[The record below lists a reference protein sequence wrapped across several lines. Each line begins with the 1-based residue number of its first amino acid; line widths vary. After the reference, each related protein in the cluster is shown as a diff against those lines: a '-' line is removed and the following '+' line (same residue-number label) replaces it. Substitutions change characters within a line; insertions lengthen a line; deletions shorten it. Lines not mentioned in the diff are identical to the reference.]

1 MKCLLNKMVKFFLLI
16 FWGATASSVAA
27 FSFNAQAAEPLII
40 DRIVAVV
47 NDEIITLFDLNQ
59 ILKPY
64 EKNLRAQDYS
74 PEDERQKLF
83 KLRSEILN
91 NMIDQKLAD
100 QQIKKYKIE
109 ASEQEINM
117 TIERIKESRSLTD
130 EDLRAKLAEEG
141 ITLEEFRENLK
152 QQLLRS
158 KLVNREIKSKIAITD
173 EEIEKY
179 YNDHIEKYVVETKY
193 HLWTIFIRFS
203 WTADESE
210 RQMAFEKMQT
220 VLNQLKQGRSFESL
234 ANETPD
240 SPKSPEAA
248 DLGLYRLD
256 ELSPQLQNIVKEMKE
271 GQHSSILNTTQGYQ
285 ILYVQK
291 IVVTDSK
298 NLSDAK
304 SEIEDILYN
313 EAIDNRYKTW
323 LSELRKRSHIRVI
336 N

>member
-1 MKCLLNKMVKFFLLI
+1 MKFFPLI
-16 FWGATASSVAA
+16 FWGAIILRVAI
-27 FSFNAQAAEPLII
+27 FSFNAHAEEPPVI

-74 PEDERQKLF
+74 PEDERENLF
-83 KLRSEILN
+83 KLRSELLN

-141 ITLEEFRENLK
+141 LTIEELRENLK

-179 YNDHIEKYVVETKY
+179 YNDNIEKYAAENKY
-193 HLWTIFIRFS
+193 HLWSIFIRFS
-203 WTADESE
+203 RTADESE

-220 VLNQLKQGRSFESL
+220 ILNQLKQGRSFESL

-240 SPKSPEAA
+240 SLKNPEGA
-248 DLGLYRLD
+248 DLGLYQLD

-271 GQHSSILNTTQGYQ
+271 GQYSSILNTTQGYQ
-285 ILYVQK
+285 IIYVQK
-291 IVVTDSK
+291 IVATDSK
-298 NLSDAK
+298 TLSDAHT
-304 SEIEDILYN
+304 EIEDTLYN
-313 EAIDNRYKTW
+313 EAINNRYKTW

-336 N
+336 K

>member
-1 MKCLLNKMVKFFLLI
+1 MKCLLNKIMKFFPLI
-16 FWGATASSVAA
+16 FWGALTFSVAV
-27 FSFNAQAAEPLII
+27 FSFNAHAEEPLII

-59 ILKPY
+59 TLRPY

-74 PEDERQKLF
+74 PEAERENLF
-83 KLRSEILN
+83 KLRSELLD

-130 EDLRAKLAEEG
+130 EDLRAKLVEEG
-141 ITLEEFRENLK
+141 LTIEEFQEKLK

-179 YNDHIEKYVVETKY
+179 YNDHIEKYATETKY
-193 HLWTIFIRFS
+193 HLWNLFIRFS
-203 WTADESE
+203 RTADESE

-220 VLNQLKQGRSFESL
+220 ILNQLKQGRSFESL
-234 ANETPD
+234 ANETPA
-240 SPKSPEAA
+240 SPKSPEGA

-271 GQHSSILNTTQGYQ
+271 GQYSSILNTTQGYQ
-285 ILYVQK
+285 IIYVQK

-298 NLSDAK
+298 TFSDAQT
-304 SEIEDILYN
+304 EIEDILYN
-313 EAIDNRYKTW
+313 EAINNRYKTW
-323 LSELRKRSHIRVI
+323 LSELRQRSHIRVI
-336 N
+336 K